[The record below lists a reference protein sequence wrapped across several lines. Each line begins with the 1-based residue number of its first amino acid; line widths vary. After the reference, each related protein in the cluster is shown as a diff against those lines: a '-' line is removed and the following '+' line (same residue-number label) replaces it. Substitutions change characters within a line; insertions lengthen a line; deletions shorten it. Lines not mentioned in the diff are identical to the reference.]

1 MPPKNAQSR
10 SLRPPVFRTAGRV
23 YRTDTCRP
31 QVDALRGGKIAY
43 HALARGHYPGARLP
57 EGALPGVSCIGF
69 WDAIGAQD
77 WGLELHRNEGV
88 EIACMETGGMPFV
101 VDGASHALRAG
112 DLTITRPWQLH
123 SHGHPLIGPGRIHWV
138 IIDVGVRRPHEA
150 WQWPAWVVLSQDDR
164 RELTRRLRQNERP
177 VWKATDEVLDAFRS
191 IAGALADHAPR
202 AALSPVTVYLNAL
215 LLHLLE
221 MLREA
226 RTPAP
231 PALAPAERTVELF
244 LHDLEENAA
253 SLTQDWTLESM
264 ARECGLRPTAFAKYC
279 RRLMNTSPL
288 QHLSRLRLR
297 QAAAML
303 RAQPR
308 LTVTEIAFAVGF
320 HSSQY
325 FSTQFHR
332 HFRCTPKAY
341 RAAGQAA
348 ARGAASTPSRNGVV
362 APP

>member
-1 MPPKNAQSR
+1 MPSKNEQTRSR
-10 SLRPPVFRTAGRV
+10 RPPVYRSAGRV

-31 QVDALRGGKIAY
+31 QVDALRAGKITFQ
-43 HALARGHYPGARLP
+43 ALARGHYPGARLP
-57 EGALPGVSCIGF
+57 DDALPGVSCVGF

-112 DLTITRPWQLH
+112 DVTITRPWQLH

-150 WQWPAWVVLSQDDR
+150 WQWPAWVVLSPADR
-164 RELTRRLRQNERP
+164 QELTQRLRQNERP
-177 VWKATDEVLDAFRS
+177 IWKGSDEVLTCFR
-191 IAGALADHAPR
+191 ALARALSDRPPR
-202 AALSPVTVYLNAL
+202 AAISPVAVHLNAL

-221 MLREA
+221 LLRA
-226 RTPAP
+226 APVDTPS
-231 PALAPAERTVELF
+231 ALAPAERTVELF
-244 LHDLEENAA
+244 LHDLAENPT
-253 SLTQDWTLESM
+253 SLAQDWTLESM

-279 RRLMNTSPL
+279 RRLLNTSPL
-288 QHLSRLRLR
+288 QHLSRLRLTR
-297 QAAAML
+297 AADLL

-332 HFRCTPKAY
+332 HFHCTPKAY
-341 RAAGQAA
+341 RAA
-348 ARGAASTPSRNGVV
+348 SNP